1 MIHPGRFLPPLA
13 LMALAACASGPR
25 PSAETDRVDGGSMKE
40 YRLAG
45 GWSRQEEPSED
56 ARAAL
61 DWVLGQMNTA
71 AGLRRIREV
80 RTQVVAGL
88 NYAIEFELDNGEVWH
103 TIVFRDL
110 DGKYHLTQQAQLGA
124 LSDPYQRRD

>member
-1 MIHPGRFLPPLA
+1 
-13 LMALAACASGPR
+13 
-25 PSAETDRVDGGSMKE
+25 MKE
-40 YRLAG
+40 HKLVG
-45 GWSRQEEPSED
+45 GWSRQDEPTAD

-71 AGLRRIREV
+71 ARLRRIREV

-88 NYAIEFELDNGEVWH
+88 NYAIEFELDNAEVWH

-110 DGKYHLTQQAQLGA
+110 DGKYHLTQPAQLGP
-124 LSDPYQRRD
+124 LPDPYKGRG